1 MVEVPEIELESQTQ
15 SQGLGNSSKMTNKT
29 ILDLRARLPDQVW
42 EISEQ
47 GSRISPQPPYKMTI
61 MKKNCYSYEGLY
73 WTPNR
78 DWGSS
83 LDLHSFKAALW
94 GHQN

>member
-1 MVEVPEIELESQTQ
+1 MEIECHGKLVFLQDY
-15 SQGLGNSSKMTNKT
+15 LKKMVNHKEF
-29 ILDLRARLPDQVW
+29 RLCPF
-42 EISEQ
+42 
-47 GSRISPQPPYKMTI
+47 SPQPPYKMTI